1 MYSSYRNINLGTG
14 KKIDLYIK
22 MDFIML
28 TAVLPLTAEGVPIRS
43 GFLA

>member
-1 MYSSYRNINLGTG
+1 MYSSYRNTNLGTG
-14 KKIDLYIK
+14 KNTDLYIK

-28 TAVLPLTAEGVPIRS
+28 TTVLPLTAEGVPISS